1 MGQFFD
7 DIEKLFPQVKITRR
21 GRQIWRFYTDDL
33 RLFSAPFQGRDRA
46 FWKIDSPLRS
56 GTYHR
61 YDPNYG
67 LLNAT
72 LTINVTDVFINEM
85 RILNYN
91 VRSLRAHLV
100 EVRHMAKEWL
110 ERGVDVIVF
119 TETWLKA
126 EDPTPRI
133 SGYVEAGRKDRSMN
147 WGSMGGR
154 GGGVLIYVRDKIG
167 YAVNKIEL
175 NNDNLHEGIDV
186 AVVDI
191 CKSQKRSL
199 QLVGIYVPPAL

>member
-1 MGQFFD
+1 M
-7 DIEKLFPQVKITRR
+7 PAR
-21 GRQIWRFYTDDL
+21 GATADTGDVCSSGSPKGNTYT
-33 RLFSAPFQGRDRA
+33 A
-46 FWKIDSPLRS
+46 PLRC
-56 GTYHR
+56 R
-61 YDPNYG
+61 
-67 LLNAT
+67 AT
-72 LTINVTDVFINEM
+72 FESINVEM

-147 WGSMGGR
+147 W
-154 GGGVLIYVRDKIG
+154 DKIG